1 MVSLKRNKNGEF
13 VKATGLRSRASSIY
27 KPNQKE
33 DYKISRGRFANY
45 LACSKC
51 FYLDRVKGL
60 AEPSMP
66 GWTLNTL
73 TDTLLKKSL
82 MNVVPNKSPTAS

>member
-13 VKATGLRSRASSIY
+13 VKATGLRSRSSSIY

-33 DYKISRGRFANY
+33 DYKISRGRFSNY
-45 LACSKC
+45 LACPKC

-60 AEPSMP
+60 AEP
-66 GWTLNTL
+66 
-73 TDTLLKKSL
+73 
-82 MNVVPNKSPTAS
+82 

>member
-33 DYKISRGRFANY
+33 DYKISRTTANY
-45 LACSKC
+45 LAFLKC

-66 GWTLNTL
+66 G
-73 TDTLLKKSL
+73 
-82 MNVVPNKSPTAS
+82 